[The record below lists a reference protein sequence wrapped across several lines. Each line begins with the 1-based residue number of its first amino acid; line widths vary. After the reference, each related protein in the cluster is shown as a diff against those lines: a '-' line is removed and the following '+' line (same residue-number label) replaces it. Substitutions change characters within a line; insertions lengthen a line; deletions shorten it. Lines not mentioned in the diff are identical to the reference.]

1 MRFNNK
7 ELKIFSIIIATW
19 GIIFIS
25 SGVIMNSKNK
35 PIIHTKYT
43 VSIKNKKIPE
53 AQAKSNEIK
62 LKDITLEI
70 NNPLS
75 VDIKDYLENSNNID
89 NEILK
94 VLKLDTSLVN
104 INEAGSYQYTIT
116 YKKKKYLGTINVKE
130 KELPNIS
137 FTLKKIEIKTG
148 ESLSTN
154 PKDYINETITD
165 EVLNNIILDLS
176 QVKNQEQGDY
186 SYYITYKNTKYQ
198 GTIEVR
204 EPGYTVLT
212 PKNQDNPN
220 AKCPSDAEE
229 VANGCKCKEEG
240 KTYDSTTKTCKKVEA
255 NT

>member
-7 ELKIFSIIIATW
+7 ELKILSSIIAIW
-19 GIIFIS
+19 GIIFIG
-25 SGVIMNSKNK
+25 SGLIMNSKNK
-35 PIIHTKYT
+35 PVIHTKYT
-43 VSIKNKKIPE
+43 VSIKNKKVSE

-75 VDIKDYLENSNNID
+75 VDIKDYLDNSNDID

-116 YKKKKYLGTINVKE
+116 YKKKKYLGTITVKE

-154 PKDYINETITD
+154 PKDYISETITD

-186 SYYITYKNTKYQ
+186 PYYITYNNTKYQ

-204 EPGYTVLT
+204 EPGYTVITL
-212 PKNQDNPN
+212 KSQDDPN
-220 AKCPSDAEE
+220 AKCPSDADE
-229 VANGCKCKEEG
+229 VPNGCKCKEEG
-240 KTYDSTTKTCKKVEA
+240 KTYDSTTKTCKKIEA